1 MQTPAETIVESNKF
15 DTSVSSAPEN
25 HAWDPSN
32 EEAKSPTGS
41 TSPTNLS
48 QARVGNANCWG
59 TLKTLQD
66 TIVES
71 TKKKSD
77 LSSKYAG
84 GARIGVTN
92 CWSKLSTFAWDM
104 SMPVLDENR
113 HSAQKAAADDS
124 STSATINVERLR
136 AMAENSVKAPEM
148 PTPEEEGANRELV
161 VETIGQEMPKPEEEG
176 ENRELV
182 VETIGQDG
190 DYL

>member
-1 MQTPAETIVESNKF
+1 MQTPAATTVESKKF

-25 HAWDPSN
+25 HAWSPSN
-32 EEAKSPTGS
+32 ERKKSPTAS
-41 TSPTNLS
+41 NPTNLS
-48 QARVGNANCWG
+48 QARVGNADCWG

-71 TKKKSD
+71 TKAKSD

-92 CWSKLSTFAWDM
+92 CFSKLSQLSGLTTFAWDM
-104 SMPVLDENR
+104 STSEADETNLT
-113 HSAQKAAADDS
+113 SADDS
-124 STSATINVERLR
+124 TKSGPINYDRLKL
-136 AMAENSVKAPEM
+136 MAANSVKAPEF

-161 VETIGQEMPKPEEEG
+161 VETLEQDGEETDRQDG
-176 ENRELV
+176 E
-182 VETIGQDG
+182 ETVGQDG

>member
-15 DTSVSSAPEN
+15 DTSVSAAPEN
-25 HAWDPSN
+25 DAWDPSN
-32 EEAKSPTGS
+32 EEPKSPTVP
-41 TSPTNLS
+41 SPTNLS

-71 TKKKSD
+71 SKAKSD

-104 SMPVLDENR
+104 SMPQVDENKL
-113 HSAQKAAADDS
+113 SGETPQKDAADDS
-124 STSATINVERLR
+124 RTSAVINVDRLK

-161 VETIGQEMPKPEEEG
+161 VET
-176 ENRELV
+176 
-182 VETIGQDG
+182 VEQDG
-190 DYL
+190 DLLSEVDII